1 MKRFVFL
8 ILFLSMLAPAC
19 LRVQAAGKKL
29 TVELV
34 SNPSEIISPHI
45 SRIQWRPGTDEVT
58 YVRPAGSEGSS
69 ATVLDIYDAANRKER
84 VLLQPSGET
93 SVLDLNSYLWSPK
106 GDSILFVG
114 GNDLWIYDVQTG
126 TARRLTHDDAVKE
139 LPTFSPAGDRVA
151 FVEENDLYV
160 VEISTGRVTRLTR
173 DGSATVYNGKLDWV
187 YEEELANRA
196 GSPAYQ
202 WSPDGKMI
210 AYLRLDDGPVPQ
222 YPITSYLSTHVTLHE
237 ERFPQAGDPNPVPS
251 LHVVMVGE
259 GNPQDRTFPLP
270 PNAEYI
276 GPNFSWTPD
285 SEAVAIL
292 TMNRHQ
298 NDLSVHAWEPF
309 GGSDRV
315 LVEEK
320 DHYWINSLDPP
331 FFLKDGKRFLWL
343 SERDGWLHLYLYARD
358 GELVKKLTSGDWMI
372 DHPLF
377 SDVPMFEVD
386 EPGGWVY
393 FSSTDLD
400 PLERQ
405 LWRVRL
411 DGSGLER
418 LTQRA
423 GSHALNLS
431 PDGKFLVDSF
441 SNSTT
446 PPETFLLR
454 ADGEL
459 VATLDKPVNHLD
471 EYALGQVQDVELK
484 ARDGETL
491 YARLTKPPDFNPATK
506 YPVIVYVYGGPHVQ
520 MVRDEWSTPGLLD
533 DLFAQEGFLVWT
545 LDNHGS
551 WGRGHK
557 WESAIFEHMGRP
569 ELEDQLTGIDYLKS
583 LPYVDASRIG
593 IRGWS
598 YGGYMTLYSL
608 THAPDVFKCGAAGGP
623 VTDWKFYDSIYTERY
638 MRTPAENPEGY
649 REASPLEAAANLRAK
664 VLLIHGA
671 EDDNVHMQNTMNFIN
686 ALVNDGKPFALYIQP
701 GQKHGFTGLTVTTYL
716 NRRLLEF
723 FKRNL

>member
-1 MKRFVFL
+1 MKRFLFF
-8 ILFLSMLAPAC
+8 ILFFSMLVPAC
-19 LRVQAAGKKL
+19 LRLQAAGKKL

-34 SNPSEIISPHI
+34 SNPSQIISPHI
-45 SRIQWRPGTDEVT
+45 TRIQWRPGTDEVT
-58 YVRPAGSEGSS
+58 YIRPAGSEDSS
-69 ATVLDIYDAANRKER
+69 ATALDIYDAESRQER
-84 VLLQPSGET
+84 VLFQPGGET
-93 SVLDLNSYLWSPK
+93 SVLNLSSYVWSPK
-106 GDSILFVG
+106 GDSILFTG
-114 GNDLWIYDVQTG
+114 DNDLWIYDVRTHK
-126 TARRLTHDDAVKE
+126 ARRLTHDEAGE
-139 LPTFSPAGDRVA
+139 EFPTFSPAGGRVA
-151 FVEENDLYV
+151 FVEKNDLYI
-160 VEISTGRVTRLTR
+160 VEISTGRVTRLTH
-173 DGSATVYNGKLDWV
+173 DGSTTIYNGKLDWV

-196 GSPAYQ
+196 GSPAYV

-210 AYLRLDDGPVPQ
+210 AYLRLDDGPAPQ
-222 YPITSYLSTHVTLHE
+222 YPITGYLSTHVTLYE
-237 ERFPQAGDPNPVPS
+237 QRFPQAGDPNPLPS
-251 LHVVMVGE
+251 LHVVTVGA
-259 GNPQDRTFPLP
+259 GNPEDRTFPLP
-270 PNAEYI
+270 PNTEYI
-276 GPNFSWTPD
+276 GPDFCWTPD
-285 SEAVAIL
+285 SKAVAIL

-309 GGSDRV
+309 GKSDRV
-315 LVEEK
+315 LVEEE
-320 DHYWINSLDPP
+320 DPYWINSLVPP
-331 FFLKDGKRFLWL
+331 YFLQDGSHFLWL

-358 GELVKKLTSGDWMI
+358 GKLEKKLTSGDWMI
-372 DHPLF
+372 DHPVF

-393 FSSTDLD
+393 FSSTDPD
-400 PLERQ
+400 PRQRQ

-411 DGSGLER
+411 DGSDLER
-418 LTQRA
+418 ITQRA

-431 PDGKFLVDSF
+431 PDGRFLVDSF

-446 PPETFLLR
+446 PPQTFLLQ
-454 ADGEL
+454 ADGKP

-471 EYALGQVQDVELK
+471 EYALGKVKNVELK
-484 ARDGETL
+484 TKDGEAL
-491 YARLTKPPDFNPATK
+491 YARLTKPPDFNPGKK

-520 MVRDEWSTPGLLD
+520 MVKDEWSADHLLD
-533 DLFAQEGFLVWT
+533 WLFAQEGFLVWT

-557 WESAIFEHMGRP
+557 WESVIFEHMGRH

-638 MRTPAENPEGY
+638 MRTPVENPEGY
-649 REASPLEAAANLRAK
+649 RDSSPLEAADNLRAK

-671 EDDNVHMQNTMNFIN
+671 DDDNVHMQNTINFIN
-686 ALVNDGKPFALYIQP
+686 ALVDDGKPFELYIQP
-701 GQKHGFTGLTVTTYL
+701 GQKHGFAGLTVTNYL
-716 NRRLLEF
+716 NRRLLDF
-723 FKRNL
+723 FKQNL

>member
-1 MKRFVFL
+1 MKRLVFL

-19 LRVQAAGKKL
+19 LRVQAAEKKL

-58 YVRPAGSEGSS
+58 YLRPAGSEGSS

-114 GNDLWIYDVQTG
+114 GNDLWIYDVRTG
-126 TARRLTHDDAVKE
+126 KTRRLTHDGAVKE

-151 FVEENDLYV
+151 FVEKNDLYV

-251 LHVVMVGE
+251 LHVVTVGE
-259 GNPQDRTFPLP
+259 ANPQERTFPLP
-270 PNAEYI
+270 PNTEYI
-276 GPNFSWTPD
+276 GPSFSWTPD
-285 SEAVAIL
+285 SKAVAIL
-292 TMNRHQ
+292 SMNRHQ
-298 NDLSVHAWEPF
+298 NDLCVHAWEPF
-309 GGSDRV
+309 GGSDHV

-320 DHYWINSLDPP
+320 DPYWINSLDPP

-393 FSSTDLD
+393 FSSTDPD

-431 PDGKFLVDSF
+431 PDAKFLVDSF

-446 PPETFLLR
+446 PPETFLLQ
-454 ADGEL
+454 AGGEL

-471 EYALGQVQDVELK
+471 EYALGKVQDVELK

-491 YARLTKPPDFNPATK
+491 CARLTKPPDFNPATK

-557 WESAIFEHMGRP
+557 WESAIFEHMGRR

-649 REASPLEAAANLRAK
+649 REASPLEAADSLRAK

-671 EDDNVHMQNTMNFIN
+671 DDDNVHMQNTMNFIN
-686 ALVNDGKPFALYIQP
+686 ALVNDGKPFELYIQP
-701 GQKHGFTGLTVTTYL
+701 GQKHGFAGLVVTTYL
-716 NRRLLEF
+716 NRRLLDF
-723 FKRNL
+723 FQRNL

>member
-19 LRVQAAGKKL
+19 LRAQAAGKKL
-29 TVELV
+29 TIELV
-34 SNPSEIISPHI
+34 SNPSQIISPHI

-58 YVRPAGSEGSS
+58 YIRPAGPESSS
-69 ATVLDIYDAANRKER
+69 ATALDIYDAANRKER
-84 VLLQPSGET
+84 VLLQPGGET
-93 SVLDLNSYLWSPK
+93 STLKLSSYVWSPK
-106 GDSILFVG
+106 GDSILLAG
-114 GNDLWIYDVQTG
+114 DNDLWIYDVR
-126 TARRLTHDDAVKE
+126 TAQVKRLTHDDSVKE
-139 LPTFSPAGDRVA
+139 LPTFSPTGDRAA
-151 FVEENDLYV
+151 FVEKNDLYV
-160 VEISTGRVTRLTR
+160 VEISTGHVTRLTH
-173 DGSATVYNGKLDWV
+173 DGSAAVYNGKLDWV

-196 GSPAYQ
+196 GSPAYR

-222 YPITSYLSTHVTLHE
+222 YPIIGYLSTHVTLHE
-237 ERFPQAGDPNPVPS
+237 ERFPQAGDLNPLPS
-251 LHVVMVGE
+251 LHVVTVGE

-270 PNAEYI
+270 QKTEYI
-276 GPNFSWTPD
+276 GPDFSWTPD
-285 SEAVAIL
+285 SKAVAIL
-292 TMNRHQ
+292 AMNRHQ

-320 DHYWINSLDPP
+320 DPYWINSLDPP
-331 FFLKDGKRFLWL
+331 YFLKDGKRFLWL
-343 SERDGWLHLYLYARD
+343 SERDGWLHLYLFARD
-358 GELVKKLTSGDWMI
+358 GKLLKELTSGDWMI

-377 SDVPMFEVD
+377 SDVPMFEAD
-386 EPGGWVY
+386 ELGGWVY
-393 FSSTDLD
+393 FSSSD
-400 PLERQ
+400 PDPRQRQ

-411 DGSGLER
+411 DGTGLER
-418 LTQRA
+418 LTRQA

-446 PPETFLLR
+446 PPRTFLLQ
-454 ADGEL
+454 ADGKR
-459 VATLDKPVNHLD
+459 VATLDKPENHLE
-471 EYALGQVQDVELK
+471 EYALGKVQNVELK

-491 YARLTKPPDFNPATK
+491 YARLTEPPDFDAAKK

-557 WESAIFEHMGRP
+557 WESAIFEHMGRR

-608 THAPDVFKCGAAGGP
+608 THAPGVFNCGAAGGP

-649 REASPLEAAANLRAK
+649 RESSPLEAAADLRAK

-671 EDDNVHMQNTMNFIN
+671 DDDNVHMQNTMNFIN
-686 ALVNDGKPFALYIQP
+686 ALVDDSKPFELYIQP
-701 GQKHGFTGLTVTTYL
+701 GQKHGFAGLTVTTYL
-716 NRRLLEF
+716 NRRLLGF
-723 FKRNL
+723 FKSNL